1 MSLPKPITAAAATL
15 PTPPMN
21 TPQCP
26 AVPQPVS
33 SDFKILCHHIYE
45 YHKGLRSLVLH
56 TMDNAEQPL
65 VEHCLSIR
73 KISYC
78 IYPLGEHRM
87 NVFFGNDDCVEIVRG
102 FHTHSL
108 NDLTDE
114 EDFMLGIMLGY
125 DRAAQC
131 ARFLKRRAARRR

>member
-1 MSLPKPITAAAATL
+1 MCEKRI
-15 PTPPMN
+15 PPR
-21 TPQCP
+21 
-26 AVPQPVS
+26 PVS

-56 TMDNAEQPL
+56 TMHSEERDL
-65 VEHCLSIR
+65 VERALTMR

-78 IYPLGEHRM
+78 IFPVSEQRM
-87 NVFFGNDDCVEIVRG
+87 NVFFGNPDCVEIVRG
-102 FHTHSL
+102 FHTTSL
-108 NDLTDE
+108 NELSDE

-131 ARFLKRRAARRR
+131 KRFLRRRGKRE

>member
-1 MSLPKPITAAAATL
+1 MSDS
-15 PTPPMN
+15 
-21 TPQCP
+21 QDHRE
-26 AVPQPVS
+26 VS

-56 TMDNAEQPL
+56 TMGNDERDL
-65 VEHCLSIR
+65 VERALEMR

-78 IYPLGEHRM
+78 IFPLGERRM
-87 NVFFGNDDCVEIVRG
+87 NVFFGNSDCVEIVRG
-102 FHTHSL
+102 FHSTSL
-108 NDLTDE
+108 NELTDE

-131 ARFLKRRAARRR
+131 KRYLRRRAARS